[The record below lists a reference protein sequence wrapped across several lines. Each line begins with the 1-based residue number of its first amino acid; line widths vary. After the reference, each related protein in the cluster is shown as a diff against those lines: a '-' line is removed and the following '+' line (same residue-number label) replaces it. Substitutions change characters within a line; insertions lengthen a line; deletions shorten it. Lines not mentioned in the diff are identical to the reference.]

1 MYDSIKL
8 SAIMVAI
15 FLAQISVEGFTD
27 SFVLVSSDAAERPWT
42 LVTSMFLHGG
52 VTHLLSNLFALLLFG
67 TIFESIVART
77 RFLLLYFSAGIVA
90 SLATLLFYEA
100 SLGASGA
107 IFGVLGALA
116 VIRPKMTV
124 WVMGI
129 PMPMLAAAGVW
140 LAIDLLG
147 MFAPSGTANA
157 AHIAGLLFGAAV
169 SLLFFRAYLREE
181 PAEKREYP
189 LSESTVK
196 RWEEKY
202 MGVALKGVNLAICMN
217 PPPALK
223 LKRFAGTIDK
233 HYHAAPLRI
242 VQRR

>member
-8 SAIMVAI
+8 SAIMVVI
-15 FLAQISVEGFTD
+15 FLIQATVEGFTD
-27 SFVLVSSDAAERPWT
+27 SFVLVSSEVTERPWT
-42 LVTSMFLHGG
+42 LITSMFLHGSL
-52 VTHLLSNLFALLLFG
+52 THLLSNLFALLLFG
-67 TIFESIVART
+67 TILESIIGRT

-90 SLATLLFYEA
+90 SLATLIFYEA

-116 VIRPKMTV
+116 ALRPRMTV

-147 MFAPSGTANA
+147 MFAPSGTATA

-169 SLLFFRAYLREE
+169 SLLFFRAYFREE
-181 PAEKREYP
+181 PAENREYP
-189 LSESTVK
+189 LSESALK
-196 RWEEKY
+196 RWEKKY
-202 MGVALKGVNLAICMN
+202 MGL
-217 PPPALK
+217 
-223 LKRFAGTIDK
+223 
-233 HYHAAPLRI
+233 H
-242 VQRR
+242 